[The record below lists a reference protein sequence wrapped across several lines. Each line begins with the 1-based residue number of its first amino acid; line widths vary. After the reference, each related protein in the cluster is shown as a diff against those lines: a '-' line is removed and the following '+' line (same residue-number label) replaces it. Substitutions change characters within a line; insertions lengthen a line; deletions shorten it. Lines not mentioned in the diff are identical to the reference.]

1 MQKRQEPS
9 RSPYREAGR
18 RTVYRAPAPP
28 QQVRRRRRKKKKRHP
43 GRLLLGL
50 VLCVGVGVFFM
61 GGAWRGLVP
70 KVPGHYTIA
79 LDAGHGGVDLG
90 ATGLLNEVD
99 LTEATVRALEEMLRA
114 DPHYTPVLCRPYGE
128 GMGINERAAAARNA
142 RADLLISVHGNAE
155 ETGTASGFE
164 CYPLPPGR
172 KNHDESLKLAR
183 LMGHQ
188 MRAAGSTLRGEDGVR
203 YAYYVANGDGSY
215 EKRILDPSADSEDTA
230 DSSFGV
236 LEGAGCPAV
245 LAEQCFI
252 TNEQDVAAF
261 GTAQGCR
268 LVAARYYLAICDY
281 FGTQPV
287 YDEQGNALPQNEQN

>member
-28 QQVRRRRRKKKKRHP
+28 QQVRRRRRRKKKRHP

-50 VLCVGVGVFFM
+50 VLCVGVGVFLA

-183 LMGHQ
+183 LMGQQ

-215 EKRILDPSADSEDTA
+215 EKRILDPSADSEDAA

>member
-9 RSPYREAGR
+9 RSPYREVQSH
-18 RTVYRAPAPP
+18 TVYRAPAPP
-28 QQVRRRRRKKKKRHP
+28 QQMRRRRRKKKKRHP
-43 GRLLLGL
+43 GRLLIL
-50 VLCVGVGVFFM
+50 LCVVGAGVFLA

-128 GMGINERAAAARNA
+128 GMGINERAEAARNA

-183 LMGHQ
+183 LMGQQ

>member
-1 MQKRQEPS
+1 MQNRQEPQ
-9 RSPYREAGR
+9 RNPYREAGR

-28 QQVRRRRRKKKKRHP
+28 QQVRRGRRRKKKRHP
-43 GRLLLGL
+43 GKLLLGL
-50 VLCVGVGVFFM
+50 VVCVGVGVLFM

-79 LDAGHGGVDLG
+79 LDAGHGGADLG

-99 LTEATVRALEEMLRA
+99 LTEATVRALEEMLAA
-114 DPHYTPVLCRPYGE
+114 DAHYTPVLCRPYGE
-128 GMGINERAAAARNA
+128 GMGINERATAARHA
-142 RADLLISVHGNAE
+142 RADLLLSVHGNAE

-172 KNHDESLKLAR
+172 QNHDESLKFAGL
-183 LMGHQ
+183 LGQQ
-188 MRAAGSTLRGEDGVR
+188 MSAAGSTLRGENGVR
-203 YAYYVANGDGSY
+203 YAYYVETADGNY
-215 EKRILDPSADSEDTA
+215 EKKILDPSAGSEDTA

-268 LVAARYYLAICDY
+268 VAAARYYLAICDY
-281 FGTQPV
+281 FDTQPV
-287 YDEQGNALPQNEQN
+287 YDGQGNALAQNEQN